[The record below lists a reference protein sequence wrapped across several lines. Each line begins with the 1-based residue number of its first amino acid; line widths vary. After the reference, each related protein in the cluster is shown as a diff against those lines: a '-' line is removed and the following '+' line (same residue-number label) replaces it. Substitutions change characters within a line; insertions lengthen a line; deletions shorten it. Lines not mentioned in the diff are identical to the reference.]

1 MPQAEHD
8 NNATYKVGGIK
19 WLFLDLNS
27 YFASVEQQENP
38 ALRGKPVAVVPME
51 TDSTC
56 AIAASYEAKAY
67 GVKTGTKIA
76 DAKRM
81 CPGLRCVL
89 ARHNKYVDYHHR
101 IIDEVINHVPINKVW
116 SVDELSSRLPERLRN
131 VEAVTNVA
139 RRLKDGIH
147 KNVGEA
153 INCSIGVAP
162 NGFLA
167 KVATDMQKPD
177 GLVILTHENMAERLF
192 KLELMDL
199 PGINVRMNERL
210 RRGGIKT
217 VEDLWNVSP
226 KHARKVWGSVSGERF
241 WYNLH
246 GYEVPDLE
254 TKTSVIGHSR
264 MLDPNL
270 RPPEAAR
277 QVARRLTTKAA
288 TRLRRKEFY
297 ATRFYVSVRTADRY
311 DPARGYSTGRRW
323 GAEARLSP
331 AQDNFT
337 FLKALDDLWQAML
350 YDLRPERLLKVSVTL
365 TGLCKREE
373 ITPDL
378 FDTQSDAYNKL
389 LQKNETLSQV
399 IDTLNAKYGAET
411 VQLGPSP
418 QTQAGFV
425 GTKIAFSRIP
435 DKEEFYE

>member
-1 MPQAEHD
+1 MPQTEHE
-8 NNATYKVGGIK
+8 NNAYLVGGLK

-81 CPGLRCVL
+81 CPGLHCVL

-101 IIDEVINHVPINKVW
+101 IINEVINHVPINKVW
-116 SVDELSSRLPERLRN
+116 SIDELSSRLPERMRN
-131 VEAVTNVA
+131 IKTVT
-139 RRLKDGIH
+139 GIVQKIKTGLH
-147 KNVGEA
+147 KNIGEA
-153 INCSIGVAP
+153 ITCSIGVAP

-167 KVATDMQKPD
+167 KVATNMQKPD
-177 GLVILTHENMAERLF
+177 GLVILTPENMTERLF
-192 KLELMDL
+192 KLDLMDL
-199 PGINVRMNERL
+199 PGINIRMNERL
-210 RRGGIKT
+210 RRSSITTIEK
-217 VEDLWNVSP
+217 LWNISP
-226 KHARKVWGSVSGERF
+226 KQARKIWGSVSGERF

-270 RPPEAAR
+270 RNPHAAR
-277 QVARRLTTKAA
+277 QVTRRLTTKAA

-297 ATRFYVSVRTADRY
+297 ATRFYLSVRTADRY
-311 DPARGYSTGRRW
+311 DHTKGHSTGRRW
-323 GAEARLSP
+323 SAEARLSP

-337 FLKALDDLWQAML
+337 FLNALDNLWQAMR

-365 TGLCKREE
+365 TGLCKRGE

-378 FDTQSDAYNKL
+378 FDTQSDVYQKL
-389 LQKNETLSQV
+389 QNKNEALSQV

-411 VQLGPSP
+411 IQLGPKP
-418 QTQAGFV
+418 QTQTGFV